1 MTRSTAV
8 NGLIA
13 IGCMTGCSLDNPS
26 IDPGGDV
33 DTGTMIL
40 TSATPCLIP
49 TTDNGPYLLP
59 TETPPP
65 VSDTAAWIDFFDP
78 ENHFQNGEYIHTV
91 KLVHTEGFECSE
103 PSVEPR
109 YVWKD
114 TVFNLSEIDPK
125 MTGTIAF
132 DWEPLADYRDEG
144 GDWEMMGVHAF
155 SMEDARGKNQT
166 FDLREFLEIEA
177 WTFTDTGQFLLGPRL
192 QGSAYDAKTI
202 FFFDLNFDGY
212 RDMQMKRYSGKGT
225 YWANWLYN
233 PQSQV
238 FELSEALDAIMYPFY
253 NCQKGLL
260 YTIDGWGGRSQDMST
275 YQRDVAT
282 GQYRRVL
289 SHSYY
294 VHVEYL
300 DNDEKY
306 YWKETEWTRIEGGKT
321 FLMRRDSVES
331 NW

>member
-1 MTRSTAV
+1 MIRSSAMI
-8 NGLIA
+8 GLIA
-13 IGCMTGCSLDNPS
+13 IGCMTGCSLDHPS
-26 IDPGGDV
+26 IDPGGDL
-33 DTGTMIL
+33 DTGAIIVM
-40 TSATPCLIP
+40 SAAPCPIP
-49 TTDNGPYLLP
+49 TTDDGPYLLP
-59 TETPPP
+59 TKTPPH
-65 VSDTAAWIDFFDP
+65 VTDTAAWIDFFEP

-91 KLVHTEGFECSE
+91 KLVHTDGFECSQ
-103 PSVEPR
+103 PSVETR

-114 TVFNLSEIDPK
+114 TIFNLNEIDPK
-125 MTGTIAF
+125 MSGTIAF
-132 DWEPLADYRDEG
+132 DWEPMADYRDEG

-155 SMEDARGKNQT
+155 SMEDAKGKNQT
-166 FDLREFLEIEA
+166 FNLREFLEVEA
-177 WTFTDTGQFLLGPRL
+177 WDITDTG
-192 QGSAYDAKTI
+192 SKAKAI
-202 FFFDLNFDGY
+202 YFFDLNFDGY
-212 RDMQMKRYSGKGT
+212 RDMQMKRFCGQST

-233 PQSQV
+233 PQTRV

-260 YTIDGWGGRSQDMST
+260 YTIDGWGGSSQSMST

-282 GQYRRVL
+282 GQYQRVL

-306 YWKETEWTRIEGGKT
+306 YWSETEWTRIEGDES